1 LGTQPRDNV
10 PVYIDDMIKFN
21 ETILQTRKKRFFLSI
36 QRIMLCLALMLGLF
50 TAGRKNAILKL
61 QYKHLRISLLRNPY
75 DGPPILDIAI
85 KPEYIKSFLGIT
97 NLYVKQMSAEK
108 KIKSDIMAGI
118 RFLFPKSFWVSLLC
132 SARMCLSWDCCYT
145 RRLSRLI
152 FDPWMMFEAFS

>member
-1 LGTQPRDNV
+1 MGTQPRDNV

-21 ETILQTRKKRFFLSI
+21 ETILQTRKKRFFLGI

-108 KIKSDIMAGI
+108 KIKLISWQEYVFFSRNHSG
-118 RFLFPKSFWVSLLC
+118 
-132 SARMCLSWDCCYT
+132 CLSCVQPACVYHGTVAT
-145 RRLSRLI
+145 RGG
-152 FDPWMMFEAFS
+152 FQG